1 MKCSIVIKN
10 TTLLYSIVLLGV
22 IVLPLG
28 CSKRCVEPFSCN
40 ESQAVIITETTL
52 GPGDILEIK
61 FTYAPQFSEALTV
74 RPDGKIQMQLVGEVT
89 VEGKTPRELQSD
101 LMELYAP
108 HLKHPDIAVITR
120 KLFQDKIY
128 VGGEV
133 KAPGKVDMPGRMT
146 ALEAIMHA
154 GGFDMKKAN
163 VKNVVII
170 RHKDGQRYGH
180 CLDLRDSLKG
190 EIERPFYLEPYDIVF
205 VPRTTITMV
214 NQWIDQY
221 INRII
226 PQTGFAYSYTSG
238 KHTTGIDTDQP
249 DVLD

>member
-1 MKCSIVIKN
+1 MVIKN
-10 TTLLYSIVLLGV
+10 TDFICSLVLLTT
-22 IVLPLG
+22 IALSLA

-40 ESQAVIITETTL
+40 EQQAVIITETIL
-52 GPGDILEIK
+52 GPGDILELK

-74 RPDGKIQMQLVGEVT
+74 RPDGKIQMQLVGEVN
-89 VEGKTPRELQSD
+89 VEGKSPQELQKE
-101 LMELYAP
+101 LMELYTP
-108 HLKHPDIAVITR
+108 HLKHPDVAVITR
-120 KLFQDKIY
+120 KLFQDKVY

-133 KAPGKVDMPGRMT
+133 NAPGKVDIPGSMT

-154 GGFDMKKAN
+154 GGFNMKKAN

-180 CLDLRDSLKG
+180 CLDLRASLKG
-190 EIERPFYLEPYDIVF
+190 EIERPFYLEPYDVVF
-205 VPRTTITMV
+205 VPRTTITKV

-226 PQTGFAYSYTSG
+226 PQTGFNYSYTSG
-238 KHTTGIDTDQP
+238 KNTTGIFTSQP